1 MEKKTTKG
9 RQKIPIK
16 RIEKE
21 SDCYATFSKRRL
33 GLVRKA
39 SELSNLCNV
48 DVGLVIYSPTGK
60 PYSFFHPTVESVIG
74 RSVRTPNQRSNNDDG
89 SRLIEAYTRTR
100 VSQLNK
106 MLGKLFEHL
115 EAEKGQEKELEV
127 LKNEGGCS
135 YGRDFRNEPLDDFS
149 KEQVEKLIGWL
160 ENLQAEL
167 ISHLKN
173 K

>member
-39 SELSNLCNV
+39 SELSTLCNV

-60 PYSFFHPTVESVIG
+60 PFSFFHPTMESVIG
-74 RSVRTPNQRSNNDDG
+74 RSVQTPNQRSNNDG

-100 VSQLNK
+100 ILQLNK
-106 MLGKLFEHL
+106 MLDKLGEHL

-135 YGRDFRNEPLDDFS
+135 YRGDWWNEPLDDFS
-149 KEQVEKLIGWL
+149 KEQVEQLVGWL

-167 ISHLKN
+167 ISHLTK